1 MASSLCTAKFKAALL
16 SERKMHFSIHCN
28 YFLKLQFIT
37 AEHYETNKYECC
49 QKHYT
54 KLCFLTPSGI
64 SITYAFETQH
74 FSSAAVLHGS
84 QNRV

>member
-28 YFLKLQFIT
+28 YFLKLSSSQLNIT
-37 AEHYETNKYECC
+37 RPINTSAARNIIPSV
-49 QKHYT
+49 
-54 KLCFLTPSGI
+54 CFLTPSGI